1 VAVDFS
7 AVQIDRAA
15 LIALRHQAAAL
26 PLRSGAIRAQ
36 RAGQYRSAFKGRGM
50 EFDEVRPY
58 QPGDDVRSLDWRVT
72 ARTGKPHTKLFKEER
87 ERPVLFWV
95 DLRAPMFFATKGVF
109 KSVLASRAAALLAW
123 SALAHGDQVGGLVFS
138 EKLHHECRP
147 GRGQRSVLALI
158 RRLTDHPSWQK
169 EAREVGADLSL
180 QRPLARLRQVAKPG
194 SLIFLL
200 SDFRG
205 LDQAAQQHL
214 ANLATHN
221 DLVLIN
227 VYDSL
232 EMQLPLAGS
241 YRLSDGQ
248 RELNLQSGD
257 PTLREHY
264 QQQFAQRSE
273 LLQKMSARHG
283 CSRLDLATDASLLTA
298 LQTGLGLVAKRS

>member
-1 VAVDFS
+1 MQDFS
-7 AVQIDRAA
+7 AVRIDSAD
-15 LIALRHQAAAL
+15 LIALRRQAAAL
-26 PLRSGAIRAQ
+26 PLRAGSIRAQ

-50 EFDEVRPY
+50 EFDEVRLY

-95 DLRAPMFFATKGVF
+95 DLRAPMFFATRGVF

-123 SALAHGDQVGGLVFS
+123 SALAHGDQVGGLLFS
-138 EKLHHECRP
+138 EEVHHECRP
-147 GRGQRSVLALI
+147 SRGQRAVLALI
-158 RRLTDHPSWQK
+158 RRLLDHPSWQQK
-169 EAREVGADLSL
+169 QRESGAELSL
-180 QRPLARLRQVAKPG
+180 QRPLSRLRQVAKPG

-227 VYDSL
+227 LYDRL
-232 EMQLPLAGS
+232 ESQLPQAGV
-241 YRLSDGQ
+241 YRLSDGE
-248 RELNLQSGD
+248 RELSLDSGD
-257 PTLREHY
+257 LALRESY
-264 QQQFAQRSE
+264 QQHFTERTT
-273 LLQKMSARHG
+273 LLEKMSARHG
-283 CSRLDLATDASLLTA
+283 CSQLSLATDATLLSA
-298 LQTGLGLVAKRS
+298 LQTGLGLAPRRL

>member
-1 VAVDFS
+1 MQDFS
-7 AVQIDRAA
+7 AVRIDSAD
-15 LIALRHQAAAL
+15 LIALRRQAAAL
-26 PLRSGAIRAQ
+26 PLRAGSIRAQ

-50 EFDEVRPY
+50 EFDEVRLY

-95 DLRAPMFFATKGVF
+95 DLRAPMFFATRGVF

-123 SALAHGDQVGGLVFS
+123 SALAHGDQVGGLLFS
-138 EKLHHECRP
+138 EEVHHECRP
-147 GRGQRSVLALI
+147 SRGQRAVLALI
-158 RRLTDHPSWQK
+158 RRLLDHPSWQQK
-169 EAREVGADLSL
+169 QSARGVDLSL

-227 VYDSL
+227 LYDHL
-232 EMQLPLAGS
+232 ESQLPQAGV
-241 YRLSDGQ
+241 YRLSDGE
-248 RELNLQSGD
+248 RELSLNSADLELRQS
-257 PTLREHY
+257 Y
-264 QQQFAQRSE
+264 QQHFIERRT
-273 LLQKMSARHG
+273 LLEKMSARHG
-283 CSRLDLATDASLLTA
+283 CSQLSLATDATLLSA
-298 LQTGLGLVAKRS
+298 LQTGLGLAPRRL